1 VRRLTAWGKVVV
13 DFFWGPADP
22 RAYALVRIAL
32 SVAGLANVIHLWPHR
47 HEYLASTGMI
57 SLDAIRDAT
66 QGGLYGSI
74 FYWISSETGVTL
86 VLLGAAVALV
96 SLGIGFWS
104 RASAA
109 LVFVWHLSYS
119 HRAFPVLHGWD
130 AILRVYSFL
139 LLVSP
144 MARAWTLPRFLER
157 NAKEER
163 DLPSYGLRLM
173 QWQLFVLY
181 LTTVWLKL
189 PDPFWRN
196 GQVLSYFSVSLFSRS
211 PNDLFLVRHEWISA
225 IGTYLTLI
233 VEASLPWLLWF
244 KKTRFVG
251 LLAGLGLHL
260 VIAATAKLT
269 VFSLSMIPAYASFLE
284 REDIDGVV
292 AFGEAQL
299 RRLRKT
305 RS

>member
-1 VRRLTAWGKVVV
+1 VRWLAAWGKAVV

-22 RAYALVRIAL
+22 RTYALVRISL

-57 SLDAIRDAT
+57 STDAIRDAT
-66 QGGLYGSI
+66 RGGLYGSV

-86 VLLGAAVALV
+86 VCLGAAVALLA
-96 SLGIGFWS
+96 LGVGLWS
-104 RASAA
+104 RASAL

-119 HRAFPVLHGWD
+119 DRAFPILHGWD

-144 MARAWTLPRFLER
+144 MGRAWSVGRLLDRD
-157 NAKEER
+157 AKEEKG
-163 DLPSYGLRLM
+163 LPLYGLRLM
-173 QWQLFVLY
+173 QWQLFVIY
-181 LTTVWLKL
+181 LTTVWLKV

-196 GQVLSYFSVSLFSRS
+196 GQVLSYFSVSVFSRS
-211 PNDLFLVRHEWISA
+211 PSDLFLVHHEWISA

-233 VEASLPWLLWF
+233 VETSLPWLLWF
-244 KKTRFVG
+244 RKTRFVG
-251 LLAGLGLHL
+251 IFAGFGLHF

-269 VFSLSMIPAYASFLE
+269 VFSLAMIPAYMSFLE
-284 REDIDGVV
+284 REDIDRIL
-292 AFGEAQL
+292 ALGEAQL
-299 RRLRKT
+299 RRLRKM